1 MKKKSTEQERAV
13 ATVKARISP
22 AIPCVHADEEGYCT
36 GPCEG
41 SLCFK
46 CAEYKPRA
54 TGHEPS
60 AEPSAL
66 TVRACDEITFPPGV
80 ETLGEKANFLH
91 AYSIEASKRSTGAAI
106 LAGWVLSVARST
118 CAHGQWIEWLD
129 KNVSFNRRTAK
140 NYLTLYAQTV
150 GARRAEMRRPIPLTT
165 PPTADELEAAAHD
178 VDGKALSALYKSTRL
193 IAPPPGWGGP
203 GRGQGRKPR
212 DAEAEAAELDA
223 IANNPA
229 LLFAAVKGPLDE
241 LWRLHRERDV
251 FARLGDEELSD
262 VVSVLKSLSDAA
274 TKALVAK
281 TI

>member
-1 MKKKSTEQERAV
+1 MKKKTTDQDRAV
-13 ATVKARISP
+13 AAVKAKISP
-22 AIPCVHADEEGYCT
+22 RVPCVNADEDGYCT

-46 CAEYKPRA
+46 CASYEPRA

-129 KNVSFNRRTAK
+129 KNVSFNRRTAQ

-165 PPTADELEAAAHD
+165 PPTQTPTTQ
-178 VDGKALSALYKSTRL
+178 S
-193 IAPPPGWGGP
+193 
-203 GRGQGRKPR
+203 
-212 DAEAEAAELDA
+212 
-223 IANNPA
+223 
-229 LLFAAVKGPLDE
+229 
-241 LWRLHRERDV
+241 
-251 FARLGDEELSD
+251 
-262 VVSVLKSLSDAA
+262 
-274 TKALVAK
+274 
-281 TI
+281 

>member
-1 MKKKSTEQERAV
+1 MKKKTTGQDRAV
-13 ATVKARISP
+13 AAVKAKISP
-22 AIPCVHADEEGYCT
+22 RVPCINADEDGYCT

-46 CAEYKPRA
+46 CASYEPRA

-118 CAHGQWIEWLD
+118 CAHGQWLGWLQQ
-129 KNVSFNRRTAK
+129 NVDFSERTARH
-140 NYLTLYAQTV
+140 YLTLYAQTV

-165 PPTADELEAAAHD
+165 PPTVDELEAAAHD

-193 IAPPPGWGGP
+193 IAAPANWGGA